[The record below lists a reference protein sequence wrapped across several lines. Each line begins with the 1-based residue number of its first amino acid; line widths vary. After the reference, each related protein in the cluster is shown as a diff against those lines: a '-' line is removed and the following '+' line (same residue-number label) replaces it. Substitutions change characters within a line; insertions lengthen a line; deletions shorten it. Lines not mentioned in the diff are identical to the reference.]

1 MGLLDLWYTW
11 PCQELDRE
19 RQSSQ
24 ELSTRT
30 QPSHTYHLDVIRE
43 NQEKKKD
50 FNELAT
56 IAYMRARAVFQRS
69 AGKGV
74 VELLFGDL
82 PIIFN
87 VMFK

>member
-1 MGLLDLWYTW
+1 
-11 PCQELDRE
+11 
-19 RQSSQ
+19 
-24 ELSTRT
+24 
-30 QPSHTYHLDVIRE
+30 
-43 NQEKKKD
+43 
-50 FNELAT
+50 
-56 IAYMRARAVFQRS
+56 MRARAVFQRS